1 MRPTFGYSSN
11 AKESLRFSNAALIEQ
26 YDPQGDIFFSS
37 CACTLLAKPPFAN
50 LLVAGACSI
59 ADQAKQSLRFAKEL
73 GLEAPIV
80 IGAIDF
86 DGDKSSY
93 LRISSTA
100 EKRKGHEHFDTL
112 NESHLKPIHAR
123 KPALHEQ
130 PSAAEFGN
138 SVNKA
143 LEKFAKGELDKVVL
157 SRTLRV
163 HYDTAPNTQQLVK
176 NLAIKNRHGY
186 TFAIDLKPLVK
197 LHEHH
202 QKHGDESPLKN
213 DVHALVGASPELLIS
228 KQGNQLIAH
237 PLAGSEPRT
246 NIRAIDQESE
256 SRLLASKK
264 DHYEHALVVKA
275 IKAALA
281 PYCKTLTI
289 PDKPSIVTTSTM
301 MHLGSL
307 IVGELKNETTTS
319 LELALAMHPTPAV
332 CGYPTQ
338 NAKAAITELESYP
351 RNLFTGL
358 VGWCDENG
366 DGEWA
371 VTIRCAEVNSNCIT
385 VYAGAGIVTGSCPN
399 KETRETDAKFNT
411 MLNAMGAAHR

>member
-1 MRPTFGYSSN
+1 MRPIFDYSSN
-11 AKESLRFSNAALIEQ
+11 VKKSFDFSSAALIEQ

-37 CACTLLAKPPFAN
+37 CDCTLLVKPPFAN

-73 GLEAPIV
+73 GLEAPVV
-80 IGAIDF
+80 IGAINF

-100 EKRKGHEHFDTL
+100 QKRKGHEHFETL
-112 NESHLKPIHAR
+112 DESHLKPIHIR
-123 KPALHEQ
+123 TPRLSEQ
-130 PSAAEFGN
+130 PSTAEFGN
-138 SVNKA
+138 SVRKA

-157 SRTLRV
+157 SRTLHV
-163 HYDTAPNTQQLVK
+163 DYDTAPNTHQLLK
-176 NLAIKNRHGY
+176 NLAIQNRHAY
-186 TFAIDLKPLVK
+186 TFAIDLKHLAQLSGRDPVHGQATPLN
-197 LHEHH
+197 
-202 QKHGDESPLKN
+202 N

-228 KQGNQLIAH
+228 KHGNQLIAH
-237 PLAGSEPRT
+237 PLAGSEPRSHVH
-246 NIRAIDQESE
+246 AIDQESE
-256 SRLLASKK
+256 RRLLASKK
-264 DHYEHALVVKA
+264 DHYEHALV
-275 IKAALA
+275 IKALREVLT
-281 PYCKTLTI
+281 PYCKTLNI
-289 PDKPSIVTTSTM
+289 PDEPSIVTTSTM
-301 MHLGSL
+301 IHLGSL
-307 IVGELKNETTTS
+307 IVGELHDETTTS

-371 VTIRCAEVNSNCIT
+371 VTIRCAEVNNNCIT
-385 VYAGAGIVTGSCPN
+385 LYAGAGIVTGSCPD
-399 KETRETDAKFNT
+399 KETRETGAKFNT
-411 MLNAMGAAHR
+411 MLNAMGPIHR